1 MQNLLDALKS
11 KKFWGG
17 IFAALGGVL
26 AGTLAL
32 PDAVIQLLQLIG
44 G

>member
-1 MQNLLDALKS
+1 MQNLLDTLKS

-17 IFAALGGVL
+17 VFTALGGVL

>member
-1 MQNLLDALKS
+1 MQNLLDTLKS

-17 IFAALGGVL
+17 VFTALGGVL
-26 AGTLAL
+26 AGTLAV
-32 PDAVIQLLQLIG
+32 PEAVMQLIKLIG